1 MANCLSAGLA
11 PVAALE
17 ASRLVQ
23 DSQLDRCLKDVI
35 DGCGR
40 GMSIADSLAPHRR
53 RLPHFFLPVLEAG
66 EASGR
71 LVEAFRFLHECCLR
85 INPTLALVRSVWLY
99 PLLIILCGWLARMVI
114 MVYFGSYGTAWQT
127 FLGFGTQLGL
137 LALVIYGVGRVPALA
152 RVRDWGALQFPM
164 VREVVIGLSQVLF
177 FGSFSLLLK
186 TGGIEV
192 LRILE
197 YASEAVGNSV
207 VRSDFLNARPV
218 FVQHG
223 SFEAAFNQVRL
234 LDARQKSIIAT
245 SAMAGC
251 LEDGL
256 ERIVK
261 VAHEDLEVT
270 LNRFNAIFQRLLV
283 FSVSMSIVGTLWMCI
298 PKNAF

>member
-23 DSQLDRCLKDVI
+23 DLQLDRCLKDVI
-35 DGCGR
+35 DACGR
-40 GMSIADSLAPHRR
+40 GISIADSLEPHRH
-53 RLPHFFLPVLEAG
+53 RLPHFFLPVLHAG

-85 INPTLALVRSVWLY
+85 INPTLVLVRSVWLY
-99 PLLIILCGWLARMVI
+99 PLLIIMFGWLARMVI
-114 MVYFGSYGTAWQT
+114 MVYFGAYGAAWQT

-137 LALVIYGVGRVPALA
+137 LALVIYGVARVPALA
-152 RVRDWGALQFPM
+152 SVRDWGALQFPM
-164 VREVVIGLSQVLF
+164 AREVVIGLSQVLF

-197 YASEAVGNSV
+197 YAAEAVGNSV

-223 SFEAAFNQVRL
+223 SFEAAFSRVRL
-234 LDARQKSIIAT
+234 LDSGQKSIIAT

-261 VAHEDLEVT
+261 VAQEDLERT
-270 LNRFNAIFQRLLV
+270 LNRFNAIFQRLVV

-298 PKNAF
+298 PKNFF